1 MFGKTFCC
9 ILSVMVLVYFDH
21 AVPAVPPP
29 QTQDSSGHSL
39 FGEGDLRYLAAR
51 IVSRPLELKADSM
64 MQDSSPKKH
73 KERDL
78 SRYDKAGPYS
88 LKLSLDARTRA
99 TMLAT
104 LRQFIWEHWS
114 KRTLG
119 HVVSTFYS
127 KEGEPITYSFFI
139 EANEKGNSCVAVEVD
154 RLFVTRGESK
164 KRYSQMYAFEV
175 NTVQRIEVLRD
186 GIRTIPEEVPREPVS
201 FKLRLIDDRGNVRLE
216 I

>member
-9 ILSVMVLVYFDH
+9 ILGVMGMVYFDH

-29 QTQDSSGHSL
+29 QTQHSPGHSL
-39 FGEGDLRYLAAR
+39 FEGDLRYLAAW
-51 IVSRPLELKADSM
+51 IVSRPLTQKADSM

-104 LRQFIWEHWS
+104 LEQFIWKHWS

-154 RLFVTRGESK
+154 RSFVTRGESK
-164 KRYSQMYAFEV
+164 K
-175 NTVQRIEVLRD
+175 NILR
-186 GIRTIPEEVPREPVS
+186 RMPL
-201 FKLRLIDDRGNVRLE
+201 K
-216 I
+216 